1 MIGAIGGD
9 YRLGMGRYGMA
20 QQTLLPPEAARAAS
34 SSGLE
39 QLQRIPQ
46 SSQKHQNGSVRS
58 DGADKYR
65 CKTCEERT
73 YQDGSNDPGVSMK
86 TPTRVSPQNAAA
98 AVMSHERE
106 HVTRNA
112 FKAQAEGRE
121 VVSSSVTI
129 HTAVCPECG
138 KTYVSGGTTR
148 TVTAAKQQN
157 QSQQEQQNRP
167 AGRLDLRV

>member
-1 MIGAIGGD
+1 MIGAIGGGNPMGS
-9 YRLGMGRYGMA
+9 YLGTA
-20 QQTLLPPEAARAAS
+20 QPTLLQREQTPAT
-34 SSGLE
+34 GLG
-39 QLQRIPQ
+39 QPQRVPQ
-46 SSQKHQNGSVRS
+46 SSQKGQNGGVRN

-121 VVSSSVTI
+121 VLSSSVTI
-129 HTAVCPECG
+129 HTAVCSECG

-148 TVTAAKQQN
+148 TVTAAKQEQSRQAEQN
-157 QSQQEQQNRP
+157 QEPGR
-167 AGRLDLRV
+167 RLDMRV